1 MHSFSQA
8 YCNIIA
14 GAAFCVGLRYA
25 GTCDE
30 KASKVLQKCFSTLF
44 VNMNGMYIGE
54 YAGKFTVE
62 SCLMLILLAQS
73 LVNAG
78 SGDLDILRICRML
91 RNRLGPTNS
100 HVTYGSHMA
109 IHMAIGFQFLGAGR
123 FTLSRSP
130 EAIAALV
137 CALFPKFP
145 THSNDNRYHLQAF
158 RHLYVLA
165 IEPRIILPRDIDSG
179 KLCLCSI
186 SYTIISG
193 EIVSRMAPCM
203 LPELDQLKSLCFQD
217 PNYWTIKFEKGKN
230 WDKLE

>member
-1 MHSFSQA
+1 M
-8 YCNIIA
+8 A
-14 GAAFCVGLRYA
+14 GAAFCVGLRFA
-25 GTCDE
+25 GTSND
-30 KASKVLQKCFSTLF
+30 KAFQVLKKLF
-44 VNMNGMYIGE
+44 HSLYSNMNGMYIGE

-62 SCLMLILLAQS
+62 SCLVLILLSMS

-78 SGDLDILRICRML
+78 SGDLHVLRICRML

-123 FTLSRSP
+123 FSLSRSP

-165 IEPRIILPRDIDSG
+165 VEPRIALPRDIDSG
-179 KLCLCSI
+179 KLCLCNI
-186 SYTIISG
+186 SYVTMDG
-193 EIVSRMAPCM
+193 DIVDRMAPCM
-203 LPELDQLKSLCFQD
+203 LPELNQLESITFQD
-217 PNYWTIKFEKGKN
+217 DNYWKIKFEKGKN
-230 WDKLE
+230 WDQLE